1 MMETPIPPQ
10 KPILTINEDR
20 LPADEAYMQIAEI
33 TARRSKARRLQ
44 VGAIIV
50 RGTQLM
56 SDGYN
61 GMPAGCKGEDEICEY
76 IETIETPPNQGDP
89 YGDTRY
95 EVRTKPEV
103 LHAEANAI
111 LKCALNGRETEGATL
126 YTTYSPCPECAKL
139 IKQAGIKR
147 VVFRNHYRRPEGVGL
162 LTKWGIKCE
171 QLDNFPD
178 TVPAAAFDV
187 PVQEETAGPMDQY
200 RLPEGKL
207 IIPTLDD
214 VLELPKEFDLM
225 LTYDGVVHKLYPD
238 GMFGL
243 AMDPLSGGENGSA
256 YLLNE
261 FTAVDEDQGRWQD
274 WPANTRIFARVTT
287 SHAVKHA
294 RKL

>member
-20 LPADEAYMQIAEI
+20 LQADEAYMQIAEI

-44 VGAIIV
+44 VGAVIV
-50 RGTQLM
+50 NGTQLM

-61 GMPAGCKGEDEICEY
+61 GMPAGSMGEDEICEM
-76 IETIETPPNQGDP
+76 IVEHQNPVTHGDP
-89 YGDTRY
+89 FGFPTYSIA
-95 EVRTKPEV
+95 TKPEV
-103 LHAEANAI
+103 LHAEANAL
-111 LKCALNGRETEGATL
+111 LKCAQYGRPTQGATL

-139 IKQAGIKR
+139 IKQAGISR

-162 LTKWGIKCE
+162 LTKWGIKCV

-187 PVQEETAGPMDQY
+187 PEENAAPFVLNLDEKP
-200 RLPEGKL
+200 RDVPLN
-207 IIPTLDD
+207 IPTLED
-214 VLELPKEFDLM
+214 VLEFPKEFDLM
-225 LTYDGVVHKLYPD
+225 LTYDGVVRKLIP
-238 GMFGL
+238 GEFGI
-243 AMDPLSGGENGSA
+243 AVDPLSNGSA
-256 YLLNE
+256 YIINE

-274 WPANTRIFARVTT
+274 WPAGTRIYARVTT